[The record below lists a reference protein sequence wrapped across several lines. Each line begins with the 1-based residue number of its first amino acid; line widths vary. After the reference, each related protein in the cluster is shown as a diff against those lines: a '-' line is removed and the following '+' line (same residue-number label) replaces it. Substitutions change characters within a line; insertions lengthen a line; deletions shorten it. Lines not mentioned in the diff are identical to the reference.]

1 MSLHLLKRP
10 SVLFFFF
17 SILFCTVRF
26 LWTLKALVWVGLR
39 QCDVWRFNSAFPQQ
53 SPPVQTL
60 QSTNSPLGLSSVS
73 TCLNVTRTQ
82 CHLISP
88 PLPPQASS
96 VKVPNCTRG
105 GRGGALWSQRGLCFT
120 SVRTVLDWEML
131 AAKPDC
137 KHWPDD
143 FRAHL

>member
-10 SVLFFFF
+10 SVLFFF

-105 GRGGALWSQRGLCFT
+105 GGVYGPSGGFVSRQCWTERCWQRNPTVNTGLMILELT
-120 SVRTVLDWEML
+120 RRWVLL
-131 AAKPDC
+131 
-137 KHWPDD
+137 
-143 FRAHL
+143 